1 MLLAICTLWA
11 RDIVRFYRQRSRI
24 VGALGTPIVF
34 WLLLGSGLGSSFRA
48 GSDGQEYL
56 EYFYPGTLALI
67 VLFTAIFSTIS
78 VIEDRREGFLQAV
91 LVAPVPRIA
100 IVMGKVLGGTTLAVM
115 QSAILVVVAPAV
127 GISLSWARLPALV
140 LVLTVLAVALTGL
153 GFVLA
158 WWLDSTQGFHA
169 IMNLLLVPM
178 WMLSGAVFPAGGA
191 AAWIRAVMV
200 INPMTY
206 GVSALRTVLTDG
218 AASSA
223 APSLVVSLVVM
234 TMFGSAVLLAG
245 VYSVHAKRLA

>member
-1 MLLAICTLWA
+1 MLVAIYTLWA

-24 VGALGTPIVF
+24 IGALGTPIVF

-48 GSDGQEYL
+48 GGDGQEYL

-78 VIEDRREGFLQAV
+78 VIEDRREGFLQGV

-100 IVMGKVLGGTTLAVM
+100 IVMGKVLGGTTLAIM
-115 QSAILVVVAPAV
+115 QAGILVAVAPAV
-127 GISLSWARLPALV
+127 GISLSWARLPALL

-191 AAWIRAVMV
+191 AAWIRAVMIV
-200 INPMTY
+200 NPMTY
-206 GVSALRTVLTDG
+206 GVSALRTVLTDA

-223 APSLVVSLVVM
+223 PSLVTSLVVM
-234 TMFGSAVLLAG
+234 TLFGSAVLLAA
-245 VYSVHAKRLA
+245 VYSVHAKQLA